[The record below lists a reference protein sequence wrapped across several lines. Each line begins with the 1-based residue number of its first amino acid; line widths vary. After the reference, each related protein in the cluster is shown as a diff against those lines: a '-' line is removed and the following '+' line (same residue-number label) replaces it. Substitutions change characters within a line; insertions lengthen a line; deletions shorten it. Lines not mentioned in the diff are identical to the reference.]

1 MKRSDGRSLNQI
13 RPIKITYNA
22 FGYAPGSVLFE
33 LGNTK
38 VLCAVTLQHGVPLF
52 LKGKKTG
59 WLTANYSM
67 LPTSTKMRTERVSP
81 TKQNNRAIEISRL
94 IGRSLRCVVNLD
106 RIGERTIVIDCDV
119 LQADGSTRTAAISGT
134 YLALRQAITLW
145 LAEGTL
151 HGSVGDYLTD
161 SVAAVSVGVYRGT
174 VFLDIDCIEDNNV
187 DADYNIVLTRSGNI
201 IEIQGSAEQSPISW
215 QDFDMVRTMAVQ
227 GVKQLFDFFDHST
240 SGHYEA
246 LTVHKM
252 PLFSLANR
260 QRTVQ

>member
-1 MKRSDGRSLNQI
+1 MKRADGRSHSQI
-13 RPIKITYNA
+13 RPIKITYNV

-38 VLCAVTLQHGVPLF
+38 VLCAVSLQHGVPLF

-67 LPTSTKMRTERVSP
+67 LPTSTKVRTERVSP
-81 TKQNNRAIEISRL
+81 TKQNNRAVEISRL

-145 LAEGTL
+145 VAEGAL

-161 SVAAVSVGVYRGT
+161 SVAAVSVGVSRGT
-174 VFLDIDCIEDNNV
+174 VFLDVDFTEDNAV

-201 IEIQGSAEQSPISW
+201 IEIQGSAEQRPISW
-215 QDFDMVRTMAVQ
+215 QDFDIIRTMAVH
-227 GVKQLFDFFDHST
+227 GVKQLFDFFDHHT
-240 SGHYEA
+240 SNNYQP
-246 LTVHKM
+246 LITHKT

-260 QRTVQ
+260 QRAVQ